1 MAKWTRLALALALG
15 LVSFRAAAQPV
26 SDQDRALAATLFDDG
41 RTLMTQGNVPDACRK
56 LEESRRLDPLPGTV
70 LNLARCHELEGLTAS
85 AMVEFREARA
95 MAERDQRGDR
105 VAFADEHLK
114 ALMPRLSMLVIVVPS
129 EVDSPSLVVQRDG
142 IAIGRAAWGTR
153 IPVDPGAHVV
163 EASAPGKT
171 LRRLEVKV
179 GPEGD
184 VQTVT
189 LSPLDDAPTSAL
201 ATPALPPTPAPATT
215 APGPVSA
222 APDAPAARQAGL
234 SARRTWAIASLGA
247 GVVGIAT
254 GTVSGAVAIGKH
266 NAPGATCT
274 ASPCSSTSVGLNND
288 AKTFADVSTVTFIVG
303 AVGVGLGAFLWFGD
317 SVTVA
322 PGVGSFEF
330 SGRF

>member
-163 EASAPGKT
+163 EASA
-171 LRRLEVKV
+171 
-179 GPEGD
+179 
-184 VQTVT
+184 
-189 LSPLDDAPTSAL
+189 L